1 MVRREKKNPTGIGR
15 LSFRLRVEKENRC
28 EQSISQRG
36 SSDCVDC
43 TEIMY
48 SAVQNGKSARGE
60 RKGAEGVR
68 GRVRESG
75 SSPRVTLPHVALRAP
90 PPVSPSPADGVT
102 MVCKGD

>member
-1 MVRREKKNPTGIGR
+1 MEKIQRIGR
-15 LSFRLRVEKENRC
+15 LNLQSQVEKENRC

-36 SSDCVDC
+36 SSGCVDC

-60 RKGAEGVR
+60 RKGGAR
-68 GRVRESG
+68 GGGGALSVSL
-75 SSPRVTLPHVALRAP
+75 PRVVLRHP
-90 PPVSPSPADGVT
+90 PSPSPADGVT

>member
-1 MVRREKKNPTGIGR
+1 MGKIQRIGR
-15 LSFRLRVEKENRC
+15 LNLQSQVEKENRC

-36 SSDCVDC
+36 SSGCVDC

-60 RKGAEGVR
+60 RKGGVGGAR
-68 GRVRESG
+68 GGRG
-75 SSPRVTLPHVALRAP
+75 SSLSVSLPRVVLRHP
-90 PPVSPSPADGVT
+90 PSPSPADGVT

>member
-1 MVRREKKNPTGIGR
+1 MVRGGGKKNPTGIGR
-15 LSFRLRVEKENRC
+15 LSLQSRVEKENRC

-36 SSDCVDC
+36 SSGCVDC

-48 SAVQNGKSARGE
+48 SAVQNGKTARGE

-75 SSPRVTLPHVALRAP
+75 SSPRASPF
-90 PPVSPSPADGVT
+90 PVSPSARRRPSLPRPPTG
-102 MVCKGD
+102 

>member
-1 MVRREKKNPTGIGR
+1 MEKIQRIGR
-15 LSFRLRVEKENRC
+15 LNLQSQVEKENRC

-36 SSDCVDC
+36 SSGCVDC

-60 RKGAEGVR
+60 RKRGGPEGEGELSLSLR
-68 GRVRESG
+68 LP
-75 SSPRVTLPHVALRAP
+75 SSRRP
-90 PPVSPSPADGVT
+90 PPPAVSPSPADGVT